1 LRSLVEPL
9 FTTAKYDSVLSLLP
23 GYIRRAEA
31 THDSVLLGRALTQRG
46 RVMLVLGRFDEAGRD
61 LDSGIHIA
69 ESVRDTIGLMPA
81 LHFKAYVY
89 TAALRYGDAKR
100 CFERRLLL
108 AQRKR
113 SPVDEAWARSGMAYI
128 LLQTGEP
135 QAAKTEYERSIALFR
150 ASGLTRLEITSLIG
164 LGRVEGA
171 LGDIPAAIRCYQR
184 AWVASREVG
193 DRMNE
198 MWAMNNLGHHELG
211 RGNLDR
217 AVQYQRR
224 AFELARE
231 LKSPQAMVVPA
242 TNLAQHAEAL
252 GDFESAEATLNE
264 VGALCDSLGATD
276 LRPMVDVGFAHLRIS
291 QGRNHA
297 ALVVLRRLESNLDAV
312 DPQHRDFVVISLAQ
326 QLAASDSVPAAI
338 QVLTD
343 YLKRGGTAYGEE
355 SARVNLAVAHFRADL
370 GDTRGA
376 LEYTMRARAMA
387 EHTGQRPT
395 AVAAAFF
402 QSSCLRKLGEKGA
415 AVTTF
420 YAALDSMEALRGGIA
435 TADWREV
442 YGQEIARDVVDAG
455 VVLREE
461 PASATRSERDA
472 SFFDAMQRVK
482 TRTLLDRISAPRAGS
497 ASGMGPRREPVCTL
511 RALQAALLP
520 GEMMLD
526 FHVGSRRSFMAAVTP
541 DSLRVLELPGPGS
554 PLSDTIRLFNRVVGS
569 DNAAERAEFPTE
581 RLTAVQTALGHEI
594 LPGVADLVT
603 KSSRVFVSA
612 DGFYAAVPFGLVI
625 MQEGGRVLIADH
637 DVVQTPSASVLVRER
652 TMDPVRRVTDP
663 AIVAI
668 RAHESR
674 LSGARDEVR
683 DLERHYSGVRVMD
696 GVADAT
702 AFQEAALHCDVLHI
716 SSHALVVD
724 RSPWLSGVRLATAP
738 AVPVDSTTP
747 SLPTQSSSTVLSA
760 TDSLLIERTFHPD
773 PYLRA
778 WQIAP
783 LQLSTRLAVLSA
795 CETAGGRTTTGEGT
809 LGLTAAFL
817 SAGVPVVVA
826 SMWPVEDRVTARVM
840 RAFYHNL
847 AAGKP
852 VATALRLAQLEVS
865 RDRRHAHPF
874 YWAGFTVVGDGS
886 MMVAMKEQ
894 SRWHAP
900 AILAGAALLLVVVA
914 LVSISRRRRATVR

>member
-1 LRSLVEPL
+1 
-9 FTTAKYDSVLSLLP
+9 
-23 GYIRRAEA
+23 
-31 THDSVLLGRALTQRG
+31 
-46 RVMLVLGRFDEAGRD
+46 
-61 LDSGIHIA
+61 
-69 ESVRDTIGLMPA
+69 
-81 LHFKAYVY
+81 
-89 TAALRYGDAKR
+89 
-100 CFERRLLL
+100 
-108 AQRKR
+108 
-113 SPVDEAWARSGMAYI
+113 
-128 LLQTGEP
+128 
-135 QAAKTEYERSIALFR
+135 
-150 ASGLTRLEITSLIG
+150 
-164 LGRVEGA
+164 
-171 LGDIPAAIRCYQR
+171 
-184 AWVASREVG
+184 
-193 DRMNE
+193 
-198 MWAMNNLGHHELG
+198 
-211 RGNLDR
+211 
-217 AVQYQRR
+217 
-224 AFELARE
+224 
-231 LKSPQAMVVPA
+231 MVVPA

-264 VGALCDSLGATD
+264 AGALCDSVGATD
-276 LRPMVDVGFAHLRIS
+276 LRPMVDVGFAHLRVS

-297 ALVVLRRLESNLDAV
+297 ALVVLRRLASNLDAV

-326 QLAASDSVPAAI
+326 ELAAADSVPAAV

-343 YLKRGGTAYGEE
+343 YLKRGGTGYAEE
-355 SARVNLAVAHFRADL
+355 NARVNLAVAHFRADL
-370 GDTRGA
+370 GDARSA
-376 LEYTMRARAMA
+376 LECTTRARAMA
-387 EHTGQRPT
+387 EHSGQRH
-395 AVAAAFF
+395 
-402 QSSCLRKLGEKGA
+402 
-415 AVTTF
+415 
-420 YAALDSMEALRGGIA
+420 DSMEALRGGIA

-442 YGQEIARDVVDAG
+442 YGQEIAGSVVDAG

-482 TRTLLDRISAPRAGS
+482 TRTLLDRISEPRAGS
-497 ASGMGPRREPVCTL
+497 ASGMGPRRETVCTL
-511 RALQAALLP
+511 HELQAALLP
-520 GEMMLD
+520 GELMLD
-526 FHVGSRRSFMAAVTP
+526 FHVGSARSFMAAVTP
-541 DSLRVLELPGPGS
+541 DSLRVVELPGPGS
-554 PLSDTIRLFNRVVGS
+554 PLSDTIRLFSRVVGS

-581 RLTAVQTALGHEI
+581 RLTAVQTALGHDI
-594 LPGVADLVT
+594 LVGVADLVT
-603 KSSRVFVSA
+603 SASRVLVSA

-637 DVVQTPSASVLVRER
+637 DVVQIPSASVLVRER

-683 DLERHYSGVRVMD
+683 DLEHHYKGVRVMD

-702 AFQEAALHCDVLHI
+702 AFQEAAAHSDVLHI

-738 AVPVDSTTP
+738 PAPIDSTAE
-747 SLPTQSSSTVLSA
+747 SLPRHTNTQRASTVLSA
-760 TDSLLIERTFHPD
+760 TDSLLIERTFRPD

-783 LQLSTRLAVLSA
+783 LQLATRLAVLSA

-809 LGLTAAFL
+809 LGLTSAFL

-826 SMWPVEDRVTARVM
+826 SMWPVEDRVTAKVM

-852 VATALRLAQLEVS
+852 VATALRLAQLDVS

-886 MMVAMKEQ
+886 MVVAMKEQ

-900 AILAGAALLLVVVA
+900 AITAGAALLLVVIA
-914 LVSISRRRRATVR
+914 LVSIPRRRRATVR